1 MCQFLDDALTM
12 YRTSEDFGPAC
23 TAARHITQYLPTV
36 LATLSAGQWRG
47 CGGDGVAYI
56 DGFVQCLNPVVAPS
70 TAFAVPQFAVIRK
83 HPLIAAIAGKI
94 SHGGGGGGGVVV
106 ITGVP
111 IVTLILSRSQSSG
124 KPKS

>member
-1 MCQFLDDALTM
+1 MLT
-12 YRTSEDFGPAC
+12 
-23 TAARHITQYLPTV
+23 
-36 LATLSAGQWRG
+36 TLSAGQWRG
-47 CGGDGVAYI
+47 CSGDGVTCI
-56 DGFVQCLNPVVAPS
+56 DGFVQCLNPAVTPS

-83 HPLIAAIAGKI
+83 YPLLAAIADKI

-111 IVTLILSRSQSSG
+111 IVTLMLSRSQSSG